1 MRALVLCAAIFLAA
15 PAAAQQP
22 PAADSGPQHPGREV
36 LMGKCFQCHT
46 DAMWRD
52 HRAERRGWEAAIHR
66 MIGRGGLWTAEEIK
80 LMADYLGTDFGP
92 DAPRAAPP
100 AR

>member
-1 MRALVLCAAIFLAA
+1 MRAFVLCTAIFLAG

-22 PAADSGPQHPGREV
+22 PAAGSGPQHPGRDV

-52 HRAERRGWEAAIHR
+52 HRAERRAWEAAIYR
-66 MIGRGGLWTAEEIK
+66 MIGRGGLWTAEEIR

-92 DAPRAAPP
+92 NAPRAAAP

>member
-22 PAADSGPQHPGREV
+22 PASGSGPQHPGREV

-66 MIGRGGLWTAEEIK
+66 MIGRGGLWTAEDIK

-92 DAPRAAPP
+92 NAPRAAPP